1 MPRMTRTLKVLIAV
15 LALSGLCAATAL
27 AADLDIAPKKADVG
41 DLVFAHAKHVK
52 KGKYSLFLV
61 YDRRPTT
68 NGACLRRIGERH
80 KSEDGSVSFSGRIP
94 KHIVCW
100 ENNSTKLG
108 TIRTPAG
115 RYHLVVAVQSGPAG
129 YDTRFS
135 FVRHKLRIV
144 KSHDAEG

>member
-1 MPRMTRTLKVLIAV
+1 MTKTVKVLIAV
-15 LALSGLCAATAL
+15 LALSGLFAATAL

-61 YDRRPTT
+61 YDKRPTT
-68 NGACLRRIGERH
+68 NGACVRRIGERH

-115 RYHLVVAVQSGPAG
+115 KYHLVVAVQSGPAG
-129 YDTRFS
+129 YDARFS
-135 FVRHKLRIV
+135 FVRHKFRVV
-144 KSHDAEG
+144 KSADREG

>member
-1 MPRMTRTLKVLIAV
+1 MTKTLKVLIAV
-15 LALSGLCAATAL
+15 LALSGLFVATAL

-61 YDRRPTT
+61 YDKRPTT
-68 NGACLRRIGERH
+68 NGACVRRIGERH

-144 KSHDAEG
+144 KSADREG

>member
-1 MPRMTRTLKVLIAV
+1 MTKTVKVLIAV
-15 LALSGLCAATAL
+15 LALSGLFAATAL

-41 DLVFAHAKHVK
+41 DLVFAHAKHLK

-61 YDRRPTT
+61 YDKRPTT
-68 NGACLRRIGERH
+68 NGACVRRIGERH

>member
-1 MPRMTRTLKVLIAV
+1 MPLMTRTVKVLIAV
-15 LALSGLCAATAL
+15 LALTGLSAATAL
-27 AADLDIAPKKADVG
+27 AADLDTAPKKADVG

-61 YDRRPTT
+61 LDKRPTAH
-68 NGACLRRIGERH
+68 GACVRRIGERH
-80 KSEDGSVSFSGRIP
+80 RSDEGNVSFRGRIP
-94 KHIVCW
+94 KHLVCW
-100 ENNSTKLG
+100 ENNSVKLG
-108 TIRTPAG
+108 TIRTPTG

-144 KSHDAEG
+144 KSGDAE

>member
-1 MPRMTRTLKVLIAV
+1 MPLMTRTLKVLIAV

>member
-1 MPRMTRTLKVLIAV
+1 MPLMTRTLKVLIAV

-41 DLVFAHAKHVK
+41 DLVVAHAKHVK